1 MTDAIA
7 RHAFITH
14 RLQQVTCISLVIL
27 ILLCVHWEIWLA
39 PLKPGG
45 TWLAA
50 KALPLFLL
58 LPGLFKGRRYTYQV
72 ATLVALL
79 YLLEGSVRAASDTGV
94 SQWLGWLETLLA
106 LVFFLCATFY
116 ARLSAP
122 GRKSGSTAGATHL
135 E

>member
-1 MTDAIA
+1 MTDARA
-7 RHAFITH
+7 PYTLITH
-14 RLQQVTCISLVIL
+14 RLQQASCISLIIL

-39 PLKPGG
+39 PLRPGG

-50 KALPLFLL
+50 KALPLFFL
-58 LPGLFKGRRYTYQV
+58 LPGLFKGHRYTYQV

-79 YLLEGSVRAASDTGV
+79 YLLEGSARAASDTGI
-94 SQWLGWLETLLA
+94 SQWLGGVETLLA
-106 LVFFLCATFY
+106 LLFFLCAAFY

-122 GRKSGSTAGATHL
+122 GRQLDNTTDKTPP